1 MWFTLADFPRRINS
15 TDEFVELR
23 ADRGLLPWQLA
34 REEMLSSRLGGLS
47 LARTR
52 LSRDGSVA
60 GLGLFASRNIKEGEL
75 ITCYPGDALIC
86 LEEGSSDG
94 FVYGECTHDVI
105 FGPHVPDS
113 LANPQDCFDAW
124 VDYGIQ
130 EDDSYVVIGI
140 PTLNSDIGLS
150 LSARVQLGSI
160 CRPLSLSWVIH
171 HPSGP
176 LSRPF
181 PSLLLPCLCA
191 IALRCRLSNLTIERL
206 FVCVCVCV

>member
-1 MWFTLADFPRRINS
+1 MTATFQFLFALTDFPPRINS

-130 EDDSYVVIGI
+130 EDEGYVVIGI
-140 PTLNSDIGLS
+140 PTLNSDVGLS
-150 LSARVQLGSI
+150 LSARVQPCSI
-160 CRPLSLSWVIH
+160 CRPLVPRHSSIPLVLSRSLST
-171 HPSGP
+171 
-176 LSRPF
+176 SRYF
-181 PSLLLPCLCA
+181 PACV
-191 IALRCRLSNLTIERL
+191 RLL
-206 FVCVCVCV
+206 FVADYQT